1 MELKL
6 SMWNFHSWLQN
17 REIEHS
23 FSIRSNAPAI
33 CGVRLRRDTADEGC
47 AVLSD
52 APQSSG
58 FRTVLTFEENYI
70 YFRTLLPFPAL
81 DELNYMLSVYSH
93 WEQALRRINLTYGK
107 VTELLALSYELLPH
121 PIVVFQGDRLLAVSP
136 RFREG
141 SETLWEHYRS
151 QTLDKILRELP
162 DGVAEDRLSEQTD
175 PVLLPSSLLHGKQII
190 LCSRHFQ
197 HQQFRLIVSANGTPL
212 SPGDLHLIHVLTE
225 SVRCNLEL
233 WNRRIHQQSI
243 GPEALFLSILQDS
256 AVPPHAAA
264 ALRQLDW
271 EEQQHYTVFWLEKR
285 DGSDSLVLDKLHQ
298 FMKNRYPGAFSLQYR
313 CAVVAFC
320 NLDAGVEIPCEESL
334 RQSLPSERFLVGQS
348 SSGAGFSLLPQLA
361 KQAEKTLRRAR
372 QGGRFFLA
380 AQQVMLEYIHQA
392 LLDDV
397 MLQSLVHPAVR
408 QLQRCDRSSG
418 SHFTEILWQ
427 YLRLGGNCNAASKAL
442 HMHRNTLSHHL
453 LRIQELT
460 EISLDDP
467 QEREALLLSL
477 LISRTPK
484 AGNDGQGT

>member
-162 DGVAEDRLSEQTD
+162 DGVAEDRLSEHTD

-197 HQQFRLIVSANGTPL
+197 
-212 SPGDLHLIHVLTE
+212 
-225 SVRCNLEL
+225 
-233 WNRRIHQQSI
+233 HQQSI

-453 LRIQELT
+453 LHIQELT

>member
-6 SMWNFHSWLQN
+6 SMWNVHSWLQN
-17 REIEHS
+17 RGIDHS

-33 CGVRLRRDTADEGC
+33 RGVRLRRDAAEEGC

-93 WEQALRRINLTYGK
+93 WEQALRRINLAYGK

-121 PIVVFQGDRLLAVSP
+121 PTVVFSGDRLLAVSP
-136 RFREG
+136 RFRKR
-141 SETLWEHYRS
+141 SETLWEHYRGL
-151 QTLDKILRELP
+151 TLGEILRELP
-162 DGVAEDRLSEQTD
+162 DGAAEDRLSEQTD
-175 PVLLPSSLLHGKQII
+175 PVLLPSSLLHGRQII

-212 SPGDLHLIHVLTE
+212 SPGDLHLIHVLAE
-225 SVRCNLEL
+225 AVRCNLEL
-233 WNRRIHQQSI
+233 WNHRIHPHSI
-243 GPEALFLSILQDS
+243 DPEALFRSVLQDS

-264 ALRQLDW
+264 ALRQLGW

-285 DGSDSLVLDKLHQ
+285 DGLDSLVLDKLRQ

-320 NLDAGVEIPCEESL
+320 NLDSGAEIPREESL
-334 RQSLPSERFLVGQS
+334 RKDLPAERFLVGQS

-392 LLDDV
+392 LLDNA

-408 QLQRCDRSSG
+408 QLQRRDRNGG
-418 SHFTEILWQ
+418 SRFTEILWQ

-442 HMHRNTLSHHL
+442 RMHRNTLSHHL

-460 EISLDDP
+460 GVSLDNP

-477 LISRTPK
+477 LISRAPNTKNEVPD
-484 AGNDGQGT
+484 A